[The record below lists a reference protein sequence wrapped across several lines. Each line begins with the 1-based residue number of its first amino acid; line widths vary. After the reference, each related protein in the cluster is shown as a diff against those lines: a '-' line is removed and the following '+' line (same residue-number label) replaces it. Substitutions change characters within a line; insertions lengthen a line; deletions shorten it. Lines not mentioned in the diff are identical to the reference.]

1 MVDITLLSFLEFRL
15 PLAHAEASETVKLKM
30 ERLQIKRKSD
40 LRKKVGEDLYQ

>member
-40 LRKKVGEDLYQ
+40 SGKKVGEDLYQ